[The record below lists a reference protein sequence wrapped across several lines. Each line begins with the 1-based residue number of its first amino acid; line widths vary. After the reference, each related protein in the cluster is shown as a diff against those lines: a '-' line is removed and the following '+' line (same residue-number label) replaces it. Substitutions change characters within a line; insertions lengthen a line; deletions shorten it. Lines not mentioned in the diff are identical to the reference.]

1 MPTPSSS
8 PRLLA
13 PGLAAGL
20 LHLAADALLGRI
32 PWARPPYLRLEDMPE
47 PFRELP
53 FVSAPLAV
61 SVAASVV
68 GGILAAIALA
78 AVEPN
83 APRRSRA
90 VTGLVTGF
98 WLFTALLSWATW
110 LSTPFLAALPG
121 IALGIP
127 RGLLVG
133 WAALRAAGRPAGD
146 VSAGRA

>member
-1 MPTPSSS
+1 MPHASSS
-8 PRLLA
+8 QRLFA
-13 PGLAAGL
+13 PGLVACL
-20 LHLAADALLGRI
+20 LHLGCDALLGRI
-32 PWARPPYLRLEDMPE
+32 AWARPPYLRLEDMPE

-78 AVEPN
+78 AVEP
-83 APRRSRA
+83 AVPRRGRL
-90 VTGLVTGF
+90 VTRLVTGF
-98 WLFTALLSWATW
+98 WIFSAFLSWATW
-110 LSTPFLAALPG
+110 LSTPFLTALPG
-121 IALGIP
+121 MALGIP

-133 WAALRAAGRPAGD
+133 WAALRAAGRPAAD